1 MKKKKTVTK
10 IIKKKFTFSFKDLI
24 GIILVSLAIGI
35 LIGAIIIYD
44 NKDFTI
50 SNMPK
55 ELTDFITA
63 YDNITTNFYKKTS
76 KKKLLD
82 AALEGMLNSLDD
94 PYTVFMDTDDAVTF
108 DNIVNSKYEGIG
120 ITVKKVENKIEI
132 ISVFKNSPA
141 DKVGLKEGD
150 QIIEINNKKIKDYSV
165 TDISNLIKN
174 VDNKVTLKVSRN
186 NLTYDYKISKGEIMV
201 PTVSSN
207 LFNEEDQKIGY
218 IKIDLFS
225 NTTYQEFIKELKKLE
240 KKKIAS
246 LIIDVRDNSGGHL
259 DQVQKL
265 VDIFLEKKA
274 VIYQIEGKSS
284 KKVYATTK
292 EKRNYKIAV
301 LINHTSASASEILA
315 AAMQE
320 SYKATIIGTNSYGKN
335 SIQKQQKLSNGSLVK
350 YTVKKWLTPNG
361 KSIENNGVIPDIV
374 VGQKEDYYNNP
385 TIDNDQQLQ
394 KAIEI
399 LK

>member
-1 MKKKKTVTK
+1 
-10 IIKKKFTFSFKDLI
+10 
-24 GIILVSLAIGI
+24 
-35 LIGAIIIYD
+35 
-44 NKDFTI
+44 
-50 SNMPK
+50 
-55 ELTDFITA
+55 
-63 YDNITTNFYKKTS
+63 
-76 KKKLLD
+76 
-82 AALEGMLNSLDD
+82 
-94 PYTVFMDTDDAVTF
+94 
-108 DNIVNSKYEGIG
+108 
-120 ITVKKVENKIEI
+120 
-132 ISVFKNSPA
+132 
-141 DKVGLKEGD
+141 
-150 QIIEINNKKIKDYSV
+150 
-165 TDISNLIKN
+165 
-174 VDNKVTLKVSRN
+174 
-186 NLTYDYKISKGEIMV
+186 MV